1 MTCGAAQKQL
11 SGDSQLVCDIQNP
24 LPAGK
29 KVRHLDG
36 SANLYHVDGVLVKFH
51 YLLNLPVCPQV
62 RFKVLMAPARLVPS
76 ASELN
81 LTVIVNRLAAA
92 FDTLVFKAKIAIYGI
107 ITIDDIMNRISPSTI
122 VMVRTIMFLTKGL

>member
-1 MTCGAAQKQL
+1 MPPRSNCRVIVSL
-11 SGDSQLVCDIQNP
+11 SATFKTRCLRERRCDN
-24 LPAGK
+24 
-29 KVRHLDG
+29 LDG

-92 FDTLVFKAKIAIYGI
+92 FDTLVFKTKIAIYGI